1 MTFKPQPKSG
11 PTPKKTP
18 KPLKRTPLKK
28 KAYTIKRTPIKY
40 KRKPTGELEVFKSIW
55 AERPHFSQVS
65 GKFLGDD
72 LNVSFFSHILPK
84 SHYKRFRLNKQN
96 IVLKTEEEHF
106 LWETQSWKLK
116 DIPEWKWVFELK
128 QSLKEKYNNG
138 DIFREKSN

>member
-1 MTFKPQPKSG
+1 MRTWNPQPKPG
-11 PTPKKTP
+11 PKAKKTP

-28 KAYTIKRTPIKY
+28 KAYAIKRTPIKY

-55 AERPHFSQVS
+55 SERPHFSQVS

-106 LWETQSWKLK
+106 KWENQSWKLK
-116 DIPEWKWVFELK
+116 DLPEWQWVFELK
-128 QSLKEKYNNG
+128 QSLKEQYNNG
-138 DIFREKSN
+138 NISR

>member
-1 MTFKPQPKSG
+1 MILLFSMKFSPQPKPEPSA
-11 PTPKKTP
+11 KKTP
-18 KPLKRTPLKK
+18 KPLKRTALKK
-28 KAYTIKRTPIKY
+28 KSYILKRSPIKQ

-96 IVLKTEEEHF
+96 IVLKTEDEHF
-106 LWETQSWKLK
+106 LWETQAWKLK
-116 DIPEWKWVFELK
+116 DIQEWKWVFELK
-128 QSLKEKYNNG
+128 QSLKEQYNKQN
-138 DIFREKSN
+138 